1 MSIGRNSAYNVLGAV
16 TPLVLALV
24 TIPIYLHLVG
34 PARYG
39 ALAIAWLILGYFGM
53 FDMGFGRATTQ
64 RLAALHDSTPEHR
77 ARVLWTAAAVNFG
90 IGLMGAALLFVSAD
104 YFFRVHFKI
113 DPAIRDEIIAAIP
126 YLAASVPIATLSGV
140 MTGALQGREKFL
152 EVNLVT
158 ALGTSLFQIFPLIVA
173 WVRGPEIKWLIIAAV
188 VGRLAGLALL
198 FRATHREML
207 RGHRPVFDV
216 EEWWG
221 LLKFGSWVS
230 VTMLIGPALLA
241 ADRLMIGSFIGGLAV
256 ATYAIAFDI
265 AQRTSL
271 LPKALAQAI
280 FPRIAQSDAA
290 QSEALML
297 NSLKALNFAMTPLIL
312 FALFAVGPFLELW
325 VGTATGAA
333 ATRICQVLL
342 VAYWINAFAVIPYAR
357 LQAEGRPEVVAWIT
371 VGQVPA
377 YLAALYLALEVYGLG
392 GVAWVVVARCLI
404 EVFVMFY
411 YANRGVLVPG
421 FLIASIA
428 LMGGALVVAEHV
440 PALSLGGVAAALG
453 FPLASLGVAWMLA
466 GLETRAVML
475 TALQGLV
482 SKVSQSRKG

>member
-64 RLAALHDSTPEHR
+64 RLAALHDSTAEHR

-90 IGLMGAALLFVSAD
+90 IGLIGAALLYVSAE

-113 DPAIRDEIIAAIP
+113 DPAIRSEILASIP

-140 MTGALQGREKFL
+140 MTGALQGRERFL

-188 VGRLAGLALL
+188 LGRLAGLALL
-198 FRATHREML
+198 FRSTHREML

-230 VTMLIGPALLA
+230 VTMLIGPALLS

-297 NSLKALNFAMTPLIL
+297 NSLKALNFAMTPLII
-312 FALFAVGPFLELW
+312 FALFAIGPFLELW
-325 VGTATGAA
+325 VGSSTGAA

-342 VAYWINAFAVIPYAR
+342 VAYWINAFAMIPYAR

-371 VGQVPA
+371 IGQAPLYVG
-377 YLAALYLALEVYGLG
+377 ALYAGLTFGGLEA
-392 GVAWVVVARCLI
+392 VAWVVVARCLI

-411 YANRGVLVPG
+411 YANRAVMLPV
-421 FLIASIA
+421 FLIANLAVMAAA
-428 LMGGALVVAEHV
+428 LAVAEHV
-440 PALSLGGVAAALG
+440 AVLSVPGALAALLLPTASVALSWL
-453 FPLASLGVAWMLA
+453 LA
-466 GLETRAVML
+466 GQETRAMIV
-475 TALQGLV
+475 AGLQGLLR
-482 SKVSQSRKG
+482 KVPFSRKD

>member
-16 TPLVLALV
+16 TPLALALV

-90 IGLMGAALLFVSAD
+90 IGLVGAALLYASAD
-104 YFFRVHFKI
+104 YFFRVQFKV
-113 DPAIRDEIIAAIP
+113 DPAIRGEILAAIP

-158 ALGTSLFQIFPLIVA
+158 AIGTSLFQILPLFVA
-173 WVRGPEIKWLIIAAV
+173 WMWGPEIKWLIIAAV
-188 VGRLAGLALL
+188 AGRLAGLALL
-198 FRATHREML
+198 FLSVRKDML
-207 RGHRPVFDV
+207 RGQPPVFDKA
-216 EEWWG
+216 EWWG

-241 ADRLMIGSFIGGLAV
+241 ADRLMIGTFIGGLAV

-297 NSLKALNFAMTPLIL
+297 NSLKALNFAMTPLIIFTL
-312 FALFAVGPFLELW
+312 FAIGPFLQVW
-325 VGTATGAA
+325 VGTSTGTA

-342 VAYWINAFAVIPYAR
+342 VAYWANAFAMIPYAR

-371 VGQVPA
+371 LGQAPLYVG
-377 YLAALYLALEVYGLG
+377 ALWLALSFGGLG
-392 GVAWVVVARCLI
+392 AVAWVVVARCLI

-411 YANRGVLVPG
+411 FVNRAVMVPG
-421 FLIASIA
+421 FLLANLA
-428 LMGGALVVAEHV
+428 LMSGALVVAEHV
-440 PALSLGGVAAALG
+440 AVLSVPGVLAALA
-453 FPLASLGVAWMLA
+453 FPSVSIAVSWMLA
-466 GLETRAVML
+466 GHETREIIVAGL
-475 TALQGLV
+475 HALLR
-482 SKVSQSRKG
+482 KMPFSRKG